1 MWPFG
6 TVSFSLIHTDGH
18 VPINFKEVSGLKIFS
33 LTILAGGLLVGS
45 RDSIA
50 SDFELE
56 FSYEPWWPKVSSV
69 AITCRRGDDYPAD
82 RQSLIKDRV
91 EGDALLLE
99 AGRSEQV
106 YETEWVFSL
115 RYSFSISDLG
125 CCWWIERP
133 RLRSS
138 ARQGWAAAPGPDG
151 MGRRLAHVHAA
162 RCQPPWK
169 AGRVHAA

>member
-1 MWPFG
+1 M
-6 TVSFSLIHTDGH
+6 
-18 VPINFKEVSGLKIFS
+18 
-33 LTILAGGLLVGS
+33 
-45 RDSIA
+45 
-50 SDFELE
+50 
-56 FSYEPWWPKVSSV
+56 

-125 CCWWIERP
+125 CCW
-133 RLRSS
+133 
-138 ARQGWAAAPGPDG
+138 
-151 MGRRLAHVHAA
+151 
-162 RCQPPWK
+162 
-169 AGRVHAA
+169 